1 MKAFE
6 IVNKKSQDLTAKLAK
21 ADHAKKSAKAALDVV
36 ERQAEGQRVLLR
48 QATEQLANSKEQI
61 IALKKKLEETEK
73 ARDQAE

>member
-36 ERQAEGQRVLLR
+36 ERQAEGQKVLLR
-48 QATEQLANSKEQI
+48 QAKE
-61 IALKKKLEETEK
+61 
-73 ARDQAE
+73 